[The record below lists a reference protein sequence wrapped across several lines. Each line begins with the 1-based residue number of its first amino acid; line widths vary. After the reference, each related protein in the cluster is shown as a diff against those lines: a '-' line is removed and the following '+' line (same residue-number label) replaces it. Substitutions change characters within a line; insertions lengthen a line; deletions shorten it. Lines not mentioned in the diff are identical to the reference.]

1 MKNCKKCGQ
10 SFFDEVDSCACGST
24 KFINTRQE
32 ILEEKITKKIG
43 KPVEDIDW
51 QAEKEYEQKED
62 LLDPNGLLTPSQY
75 KQEKLKRI
83 LARQQPLGI
92 LNKQARNQFIPKPN
106 TALPLTSTF
115 VRGSLYAN
123 PNPQSFK
130 GLTKITNPLQT
141 KPNTTPIFQSG
152 QSNKTLGK
160 GYDMQRIQRLQAQ
173 KQRKDVY
180 DDE

>member
-32 ILEEKITKKIG
+32 VIEEKITKNIG

-83 LARQQPLGI
+83 LSRQQPLGI
-92 LNKQARNQFIPKPN
+92 LNKQARTTFNPLTSKPN

-115 VRGSLYAN
+115 LRGSLNIN
-123 PNPQSFK
+123 PHPQSLK
-130 GLTKITNPLQT
+130 GLPKVTNPLQT
-141 KPNTTPIFQSG
+141 KPYTTPTTQFG
-152 QSNKTLGK
+152 QSNNPL
-160 GYDMQRIQRLQAQ
+160 AQ
-173 KQRKDVY
+173 KDDKLKRQYGRKGGY
-180 DDE
+180 L